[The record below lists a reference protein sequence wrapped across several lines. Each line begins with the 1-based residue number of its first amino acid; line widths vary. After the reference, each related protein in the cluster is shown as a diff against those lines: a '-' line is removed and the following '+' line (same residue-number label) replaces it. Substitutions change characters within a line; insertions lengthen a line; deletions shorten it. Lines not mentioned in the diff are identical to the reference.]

1 MIKQIEAMKLALEA
15 LEQWNT
21 PLYKRGIAITALR
34 ETLAEQPR
42 GEATLAQ
49 QEHEYRCCPHDSDCA
64 VHNEPAYPA
73 GSCDCTYRNTHNL
86 PKSAVVHEVCLA
98 LTSQA
103 LDKLEHENFGRMPND
118 SWTNKVLD
126 VYHFF
131 DSNPKAKKLTVI
143 YTTPQVRE
151 WVGLTD
157 EEIDKTYE
165 TKVWDARRSYARAI
179 EAKLKEKNT

>member
-1 MIKQIEAMKLALEA
+1 M
-15 LEQWNT
+15 NT
-21 PLYKRGIAITALR
+21 QTQSRSD
-34 ETLAEQPR
+34 EEQPR

-73 GSCDCTYRNTHNL
+73 EPCDCTYRNTHNL
-86 PKSAVVHEVCLA
+86 PKSVVVHEVCLA

-143 YTTPQVRE
+143 YTSPQPPAQRE
-151 WVGLTD
+151 WVGLTQ
-157 EEIDKTYE
+157 EEIDL
-165 TKVWDARRSYARAI
+165 VWDSVPETQFWWRHYAQAI
-179 EAKLKEKNT
+179 EAKLKAKNERKEKNQ